1 MVQRAVVQNALLNIF
16 LTANIG
22 KNMGKILL
30 IDDDAAFLKLLEEY
44 VEKRYPGLTVLT
56 CNDPIKCLASITDDL
71 DLLLVDLEMPG
82 LDGSKILA
90 YAVSRGVSKNRIIIL
105 SGHDAEYL
113 HDRFPMGSCL
123 AVLNKFEM
131 QQENALDMIFNSLQ
145 QKGLT
150 RKTSEVYFLKQG

>member
-1 MVQRAVVQNALLNIF
+1 
-16 LTANIG
+16 
-22 KNMGKILL
+22 MGKILL

-44 VEKRYPGLTVLT
+44 VEKRYPTLAVLT

-82 LDGSKILA
+82 LDGSKILS
-90 YAVSRGVSKNRIIIL
+90 YAVSRGLSKNRIIIL

-123 AVLNKFEM
+123 AVLNKFEV
-131 QQENALDMIFNSLQ
+131 QQENALDMIFNALQ

-150 RKTSEVYFLKQG
+150 RKNV

>member
-1 MVQRAVVQNALLNIF
+1 
-16 LTANIG
+16 
-22 KNMGKILL
+22 MGKILL

-44 VEKRYPGLTVLT
+44 VETRYHGITILT
-56 CNDPIKCLASITDDL
+56 CNDPIKCLTSITDDL

-105 SGHDAEYL
+105 SGHDADYL

-123 AVLNKFEM
+123 AVLNKFEV
-131 QQENALDMIFNSLQ
+131 QQENALDMIFSSLQ
-145 QKGLT
+145 QKSQEQKNST
-150 RKTSEVYFLKQG
+150 PSSPP